1 MNYQAI
7 VLAAGEGLRSHL
19 SYHKVLYPIQNKP
32 MIYWS
37 ILPFLEDKDCQEIV
51 LVIHPQDEMQLK
63 QSISDQKITFI
74 HGGKTRQESVQR
86 GLTYIHEEYV
96 IIHDGARPFLKK
108 DLLKRLKNAL
118 KNHACVIPVLPL
130 VDSLK
135 KVKNQIVIQTV
146 LREDYRLIQS
156 PQGFLTKDIKLAHQ
170 LAKHQNYADDSA
182 MIEELLHQEVYCIDG
197 DVQNKK
203 MTNQE
208 DFR

>member
-51 LVIHPQDEMQLK
+51 LVIHPLDEMQLK

-74 HGGKTRQESVQR
+74 HGGK
-86 GLTYIHEEYV
+86 
-96 IIHDGARPFLKK
+96 K

-118 KNHACVIPVLPL
+118 KKHACVIPVLPL

-170 LAKHQNYADDSA
+170 LAKHQNYTDDSA

>member
-37 ILPFLEDKDCQEIV
+37 ILPFVEDKECQNII
-51 LVIHPQDEMQLK
+51 LVIHPQDERQLK
-63 QSISDQKITFI
+63 QWINDEKVTFI
-74 HGGKTRQESVQR
+74 YGGKTRQESVQK
-86 GLTYIHEEYV
+86 GLEYIHEEYV

-156 PQGFLTKDIKLAHQ
+156 PQGFLTKDIK
-170 LAKHQNYADDSA
+170 
-182 MIEELLHQEVYCIDG
+182 
-197 DVQNKK
+197 
-203 MTNQE
+203 
-208 DFR
+208 FF

>member
-37 ILPFLEDKDCQEIV
+37 ILPFVEDKECQSII

-130 VDSLK
+130 VD
-135 KVKNQIVIQTV
+135 N
-146 LREDYRLIQS
+146 
-156 PQGFLTKDIKLAHQ
+156 
-170 LAKHQNYADDSA
+170 
-182 MIEELLHQEVYCIDG
+182 
-197 DVQNKK
+197 
-203 MTNQE
+203 
-208 DFR
+208 

>member
-1 MNYQAI
+1 
-7 VLAAGEGLRSHL
+7 
-19 SYHKVLYPIQNKP
+19 

-37 ILPFLEDKDCQEIV
+37 ILPFVEDKECQNII
-51 LVIHPQDEMQLK
+51 LVIHPQDERQLK
-63 QSISDQKITFI
+63 QWINDEKVTFI

-146 LREDYRLIQS
+146 SREDYRLIQS

-170 LAKHQNYADDSA
+170 LAKHQNYTDDSA